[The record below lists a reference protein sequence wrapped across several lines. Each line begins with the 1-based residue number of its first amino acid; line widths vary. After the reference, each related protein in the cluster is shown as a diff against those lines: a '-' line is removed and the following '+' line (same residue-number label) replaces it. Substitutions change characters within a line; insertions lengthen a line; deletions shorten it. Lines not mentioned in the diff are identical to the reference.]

1 MYGQFHIKLV
11 AQLDGL
17 SIGILIYVLIV
28 KNPIQITEKYS
39 AMQCIVCICP
49 PLTDIQQ
56 IFSISKI
63 RRQIFFKGQSH
74 LLTTVKNGMFR
85 QYSYI
90 FEKQYLIFN
99 I

>member
-1 MYGQFHIKLV
+1 MMKCSNKLELANTAQAHSMYVQFHIKLV

-49 PLTDIQQ
+49 PSTNIQQ
-56 IFSISKI
+56 IFSISIRLEDKI
-63 RRQIFFKGQSH
+63 RRLSFLGSH
-74 LLTTVKNGMFR
+74 I
-85 QYSYI
+85 S
-90 FEKQYLIFN
+90 
-99 I
+99 

>member
-17 SIGILIYVLIV
+17 SIGILIYVLII

-39 AMQCIVCICP
+39 DMQCIVCICP
-49 PLTDIQQ
+49 PSTDIQQ

-63 RRQIFFKGQSH
+63 RRQKFDFFKGQSH

-90 FEKQYLIFN
+90 FGQRP
-99 I
+99 